1 MNTPIY
7 YDPRQNV
14 AGLDSFSKS
23 AGKPARFVKFMQA
36 IDANAYIGNL
46 GAVEPLTREDLYR
59 VHDPAYIDAVL
70 AGTESNGFG
79 NKDLRVPESCLW
91 TAGSLLAASRC
102 ALSHPAVPACSP
114 TSGFHH
120 ANYKFGGGYCT
131 FNGIMAAVAKLL
143 LESPALKIGIL
154 DCDMHYGDG
163 TADIL
168 ERKPQAH
175 VMHQT
180 AGKYFLG
187 DDVGSESL
195 EFFAW
200 LNYSIEE
207 LNDFGCDLVI
217 YQAGADQHVND
228 PLGGILNTVEMAQR
242 DRMVFRG
249 VRAGIAWNLAGG
261 YQTGKT
267 DDVSADPVIKLHWNT
282 LLESDDSQ
290 EIRKSWNPQP
300 LAKDEE

>member
-1 MNTPIY
+1 MHTPIF

-23 AGKPARFVKFMQA
+23 AGKPSRFVKFMQS
-36 IDANAYIGNL
+36 IDSNAYGNDL
-46 GAVEPLTREDLYR
+46 GAVEPLTREDLCQ
-59 VHDPAYIDAVL
+59 VHAQSYVDGVF
-70 AGTESNGFG
+70 AGTEYNGFD

-91 TAGSLLAASRC
+91 TAGSLLAASRW
-102 ALSHPAVPACSP
+102 ALRYPAIPACSP

-131 FNGIMAAVAKLL
+131 FNGIMAVVAKLL
-143 LESPALKIGIL
+143 SANPYLKIGIL

-168 ERKPQAH
+168 ERKPQPN
-175 VMHQT
+175 VMHRT
-180 AGKYFLG
+180 AGKFFLG

-195 EFFAW
+195 EFFSW
-200 LNYSIEE
+200 LNYSIDE
-207 LNDFGCDLVI
+207 LNNFGCDLVI
-217 YQAGADQHVND
+217 YQAGADQHVDD
-228 PLGGILNTVEMAQR
+228 PLGGILSTYEMAKR

-261 YQTGKT
+261 YQVGKT
-267 DDVSADPVIKLHWNT
+267 EDVIADPVIQLHWNT
-282 LLESDDSQ
+282 LIESKKSVA
-290 EIRKSWNPQP
+290 IRQAWNPQP
-300 LAKDEE
+300 LEKDEE